1 VTGHSAIPKTPAAV
15 LALALCLA
23 TAASAQS
30 DLPRRRFR
38 PWGSFAQ
45 NPQHTAVSPV
55 RSQSL
60 QRILWQTPVDLAPQY
75 SGDEL
80 GIHYGSPLI
89 TARNTVIVPV
99 KTGDAGGFR
108 VEAHSSL
115 DGSLK
120 WTLPT
125 DYILPPHDWIPEFGP
140 ALASGARVYFP
151 GAGGTVYFRD
161 DPDSADGPHGQL
173 AFYGLSSY
181 YANPEAYDARVM
193 IDTPLTADESGNL
206 YFGFQVTGDTPL
218 GLASGIAR
226 IGANGEGTWI
236 SAATAAGD
244 SSMIGVVQNCAP
256 ALSLDSGTLYL
267 AVSDGNRAG
276 YLLAL
281 DSVTLARLSRVRL
294 RDPATGD
301 DAQLPDDG
309 TASPMVGW
317 DGDVYFGV
325 FESAAE
331 NHDRGWLLH
340 FDRLL
345 GQSKN
350 PGAFGWDDTP
360 SLVPSSMVPSYAGSS
375 TYLLMTKY
383 NNYAEA
389 GGDGLNRIA
398 VLDPNGTETDPVT
411 GATVMR
417 EVLTIAGPTPDG
429 SAPAVKEWCINSAAV
444 DPWSRSVIVNSED
457 GNVYRWDLTA
467 NRFSERMAL
476 TAGVPEPYTPTAIGP
491 DGTVYSINNGMLFA
505 IGAATMGKAP
515 GLRVR

>member
-1 VTGHSAIPKTPAAV
+1 MTPTARF
-15 LALALCLA
+15 ALAFCLA

-30 DLPRRRFR
+30 EIPRRRFR
-38 PWGSFAQ
+38 SWGSFAQ

-60 QRILWQTPVDLAPQY
+60 RRILWQTPVDLDPQY

-89 TARNTVIVPV
+89 TAENTVIVPV
-99 KTGDAGGFR
+99 KTGAGGDFR
-108 VEAHSSL
+108 VEAHSGL
-115 DGSLK
+115 DGSLQ
-120 WTLPT
+120 WSMPT
-125 DYILPPHDWIPEFGP
+125 DYLLPPHDWIPEFGP
-140 ALASGARVYFP
+140 ALAPGARLYFP

-161 DPDSADGPHGQL
+161 DPDRAVGPHGQV
-173 AFYGLSSY
+173 AFYGLSAYS
-181 YANPEAYDARVM
+181 ANPRAYDAGVM

-206 YFGFQVTGDTPL
+206 YFGFRVTGDTPL
-218 GLASGIAR
+218 KLESGIAR

-236 SAATAAGD
+236 SAAAASGD
-244 SSMIGVVQNCAP
+244 SSIIAVVQNCAP
-256 ALSLDSGTLYL
+256 ALSLDGGTLYL
-267 AVSDGNRAG
+267 AVSDGNSAG

-281 DSVTLARLSRVRL
+281 NAATLARLGSVRL
-294 RDPATGD
+294 QDPATGD
-301 DAQLPDDG
+301 DAQLPDNG

-331 NHDRGWLLH
+331 NHARGWLLH
-340 FDRLL
+340 FDSLL
-345 GQSKN
+345 SQSKT

-360 SLVPSSMVPSYAGSS
+360 SLVPSSMVPSYTGSS
-375 TYLLMTKY
+375 AYLLLTKY
-383 NNYAEA
+383 NNYAET

-398 VLDPNGTETDPVT
+398 ILDPNGTETDPVT
-411 GATVMR
+411 DATVMR

-429 SAPAVKEWCINSAAV
+429 SPPAVKEWCINSAAV

-457 GNVYRWDLTA
+457 GNVYRWDLAA
-467 NRFSERMAL
+467 NVFSEAMQL
-476 TAGVPEPYTPTAIGP
+476 TSGVPEPYTPTAIGP

-505 IGAATMGKAP
+505 IGEGTS
-515 GLRVR
+515 R